1 MNPLDPV
8 PVGRRSLGHR
18 AEGLDD
24 IDYRIIALLRR
35 DGRMPFRSIAQELEL
50 TEATVRSRV
59 RRMEDSNS
67 MRVVAVTDIEAAGFG
82 MLLAI
87 GVEVEGQ
94 PPSVVAERLAE
105 IGEVFSVSV
114 VIGSH
119 DIEVLAVARDQD
131 QLDQLLGRLAVVA
144 GVRRL
149 LPSLAVNVLKN
160 QPHWVPFSND
170 LRRDELCG
178 NSPASGDLRS
188 DDVNSEEK
196 P

>member
-1 MNPLDPV
+1 M
-8 PVGRRSLGHR
+8 
-18 AEGLDD
+18 
-24 IDYRIIALLRR
+24 DYRIIALLRR
-35 DGRMPFRSIAQELEL
+35 DGRMPFRSIARELAL

-94 PPSVVAERLAE
+94 PPAVVAEQLAE
-105 IGEVFSVSV
+105 IDEVFSVSV

-119 DIEVLAVARDQD
+119 DIEILAVARDQD
-131 QLDQLLGRLAVVA
+131 QLDQLLGRLAAVA

-160 QPHWVPFSND
+160 QPHWVPFSNEVNNDD
-170 LRRDELCG
+170 LSSNDLG
-178 NSPASGDLRS
+178 SSDPSGGDPGS
-188 DDVNSEEK
+188 DDLSSEEK
-196 P
+196 PR

>member
-1 MNPLDPV
+1 MMPLDPS
-8 PVGRRSLGHR
+8 PVAPRGPRSHR

-24 IDYRIIALLRR
+24 IDYRIIALLRQ

-67 MRVVAVTDIEAAGFG
+67 MRVVAVTDIEAAGFS

-87 GVEVEGQ
+87 GVEVEGR
-94 PPSVVAERLAE
+94 PPSVVAEQLAE
-105 IGEVFSVSV
+105 IDEVFSVSV
-114 VIGSH
+114 VIGNH
-119 DIEVLAVARDQD
+119 DIEILAVARDQD
-131 QLDQLLGRLAVVA
+131 QLDQLLGRLAAVT

-160 QPHWVPFSND
+160 QPHWVPFSDD
-170 LRRDELCG
+170 L
-178 NSPASGDLRS
+178 SSG
-188 DDVNSEEK
+188 EK
-196 P
+196 PR

>member
-1 MNPLDPV
+1 MARDDT
-8 PVGRRSLGHR
+8 GAADR
-18 AEGLDD
+18 APGEYRTAGMDA
-24 IDYRIIALLRR
+24 IDNRIVALLRR

-87 GVEVEGQ
+87 GVEVEGR
-94 PPSVVAERLAE
+94 PSAQVAEQLAAIE
-105 IGEVFSVSV
+105 EVFSVSV

-119 DIEVLAVARDQD
+119 DIEILTVARDQD
-131 QLDQLLGRLAVVA
+131 QLDQLLGRLAAVS

-149 LPSLAVNVLKN
+149 LPALAVNVLKN
-160 QPHWVPFSND
+160 QAHWVPFA
-170 LRRDELCG
+170 DE
-178 NSPASGDLRS
+178 
-188 DDVNSEEK
+188 
-196 P
+196 